1 MKKTIKLGLRN
12 AIFDNNEEYV
22 INNTEDLELQLER
35 KPQSKFV
42 YFVAGDMAWKFEN
55 GKVVLRHNELTDG
68 YLYGRIEVRENGVAV
83 RYYSV
88 EPLKIV
94 KLNNKL
100 EVIPEIEV
108 LRREVAE
115 IKPLIEEVKRLNGV
129 VEVLAKLT
137 AEALNINV
145 EE

>member
-1 MKKTIKLGLRN
+1 MKKTIKLGIRN

-35 KPQSKFV
+35 RPQAKFV

-55 GKVVLRHNELTDG
+55 GKVILRHNELTDG

-94 KLNNKL
+94 KLNNKI

-145 EE
+145 ED

>member
-22 INNTEDLELQLER
+22 INNTEDLELQLEK
-35 KPQSKFV
+35 KPQAKFV

-94 KLNNKL
+94 KLNNNL
-100 EVIPEIEV
+100 EAIPEIEV

>member
-1 MKKTIKLGLRN
+1 MKKIIKLSLKN
-12 AIFDNNEEYV
+12 AFFDNNNEYV
-22 INNTEDLELQLER
+22 IAENDDLELVLER
-35 KPQSKFV
+35 KPQAEYV
-42 YFVAGDMAWKFEN
+42 YFVAGDKAWKFEK
-55 GKVVLRHNELTDG
+55 GKLTIRHYELTDG
-68 YLYGRIEVRENGVAV
+68 YLYGKIEVRENGVV
-83 RYYSV
+83 TRFYNV

-94 KLNNKL
+94 GTHEKY
-100 EVIPEIEV
+100 EAIPEIEV

>member
-1 MKKTIKLGLRN
+1 MKKTIKLGIRN

-35 KPQSKFV
+35 RPQAKFV

-55 GKVVLRHNELTDG
+55 GKVILRHNELTDG

-94 KLNNKL
+94 KLNNKI

-129 VEVLAKLT
+129 VEVLAT
-137 AEALNINV
+137 V
-145 EE
+145 SSV

>member
-35 KPQSKFV
+35 KPQAKFV

-100 EVIPEIEV
+100 EAIPEIEV